1 MPDTILLVGNTT
13 ADRLTIQYALSD
25 YVILTAHNT
34 REALNKIQ
42 ERHDIDLLILHPT
55 VPAEEERQFIYTVR
69 HMEEYKHLRFIII
82 VDEDYKEEDP
92 CLKKSVEYVIR
103 PYCLENLKL
112 RVRML
117 LQLQEIQRNFDHL
130 MKTHDM
136 TLEAILNQ
144 APVGIAIVKS
154 DVPITVDR
162 YYLSMVNPVY
172 EKITGRSRGELLK
185 NTITSITHPEDVV
198 QEGLHLEQ
206 LQSGLVDS
214 YTMEKRYIKPD
225 GSIVWVQLVTAR
237 LDLNNHS
244 DYSHICIVQD
254 ITKQKA
260 FEEELYESERSK
272 SVLLKNL
279 LGMAYRCLFVPEYTM
294 TFVSEGVY
302 DVTGYKSE
310 NLINNKDLS
319 FSDLIVPEYRVRIWN
334 EWLKAIKNK
343 TPFKQEYEIITK
355 NGERKWVW
363 EMGQGIFGQDGKVE
377 ALEGIV
383 VDISDRKEQELRVQ
397 YLIEHDNVTGLYNRN
412 RLEELL
418 TADKGRS
425 GKRAL
430 VKINLSKIHL
440 LTITYGYNYST
451 ELTQKVAK
459 ALSSLCSE
467 ECMLFSTHSSRFL
480 FYVKDYRGKQ
490 DLMNLCDR
498 IFKTLSPILLI
509 EGVDIGVGILEIVD
523 PYQDNDSALKNVLFA
538 SEEAL
543 NRSNQGYSYAFFD
556 EDMEMTL
563 IRREAIKDVL
573 DVIAQG
579 DEERFFLVY
588 QPIIDVK
595 TGRIAFFEALMRI
608 FCPELGTVSPNE
620 FIPVAEETKLIVPIG
635 KLIFTKAFH
644 FLNKINEA
652 GGDLTGITVNV
663 SAIQLLRDEF
673 IPSLIELLEQTSIP
687 PSRLMIEIT
696 ESTYMDNYREINKKI
711 KALKSLGMKV
721 AVDDFGTGYSSL
733 IRVRELEVDCLKIDK
748 SIIHKISYLDPKKV
762 ITGDIVSMTHKLD
775 CFVVAEG
782 VEVEKQKQYLYENH
796 CDMIQ
801 GYLISK
807 PLYEQETIEFM
818 KNWHR
823 QQPECSV

>member
-1 MPDTILLVGNTT
+1 MHLTNFDLDNYLKELETIVNMDSGSSYPEGVAKVADFFIKKYKELGCYTDKVNLSPRIGPCVRVLTKHTDRFDVLLVGHMDTVFPEGTT
-13 ADRLTIQYALSD
+13 LKRPFRIKDRIAYGPGVVDMKAGLLSAY
-25 YVILTAHNT
+25 YVIKEWMSQKNREGSICLLMNSDEEIGSVYSTPWIKEHAAKSKVAFVLEPARSDGSFVIERKGTAKFEVIFRGVSAH
-34 REALNKIQ
+34 AG
-42 ERHDIDLLILHPT
+42 
-55 VPAEEERQFIYTVR
+55 
-69 HMEEYKHLRFIII
+69 
-82 VDEDYKEEDP
+82 VDPEKG
-92 CLKKSVEYVIR
+92 KS
-103 PYCLENLKL
+103 
-112 RVRML
+112 
-117 LQLQEIQRNFDHL
+117 
-130 MKTHDM
+130 
-136 TLEAILNQ
+136 
-144 APVGIAIVKS
+144 AIVEMARWILELDELNDYEKGLTLNTG
-154 DVPITVDR
+154 TVTGGTVVN
-162 YYLSMVNPVY
+162 MVANHAVMKLDTRFKNPVY

-260 FEEELYESERSK
+260 FEAELYESERSK

-279 LGMAYRCLFVPEYTM
+279 PGMAYRCLFVPEYTM

-467 ECMLFSTHSSRFL
+467 ECMLFSTHSSPCTRF
-480 FYVKDYRGKQ
+480 V
-490 DLMNLCDR
+490 
-498 IFKTLSPILLI
+498 
-509 EGVDIGVGILEIVD
+509 
-523 PYQDNDSALKNVLFA
+523 
-538 SEEAL
+538 
-543 NRSNQGYSYAFFD
+543 
-556 EDMEMTL
+556 
-563 IRREAIKDVL
+563 
-573 DVIAQG
+573 
-579 DEERFFLVY
+579 
-588 QPIIDVK
+588 
-595 TGRIAFFEALMRI
+595 
-608 FCPELGTVSPNE
+608 
-620 FIPVAEETKLIVPIG
+620 
-635 KLIFTKAFH
+635 
-644 FLNKINEA
+644 
-652 GGDLTGITVNV
+652 
-663 SAIQLLRDEF
+663 
-673 IPSLIELLEQTSIP
+673 
-687 PSRLMIEIT
+687 
-696 ESTYMDNYREINKKI
+696 
-711 KALKSLGMKV
+711 
-721 AVDDFGTGYSSL
+721 
-733 IRVRELEVDCLKIDK
+733 
-748 SIIHKISYLDPKKV
+748 
-762 ITGDIVSMTHKLD
+762 
-775 CFVVAEG
+775 
-782 VEVEKQKQYLYENH
+782 
-796 CDMIQ
+796 
-801 GYLISK
+801 
-807 PLYEQETIEFM
+807 
-818 KNWHR
+818 
-823 QQPECSV
+823 